1 MTSFLRRAATIAF
14 ALAMVFT
21 IVGCRHSSTAKKPLK
36 ILILGGTGFL
46 GPATIDAALQRGHT
60 ITMFNRGKTRPELYP
75 NVEKLLGDR
84 DPDKDE
90 GLKSLEGGEWDV
102 VIDNSGY
109 YPRHVKASAE
119 LLSTKVK
126 HYIYISSV
134 SAYAEPSPIN
144 GLEDAPLATMPDPTL
159 ENMGP
164 NLEYFGPLKALC
176 EQAAEAAMPGRTT
189 IVRPGY
195 IVGPDDP
202 TGRFTYWP
210 VKFDKGGEIIVP
222 GSPKD
227 PLQVIDVRDLGAWLV
242 KLAEDGTTG
251 TFTATGPKKP
261 LEWREIINAC
271 VIASTATP
279 KPKPVWVDADTLE
292 RADSLFTYPIWI
304 APKGDYVGFH
314 TWNNQKAVKAG
325 LRFRPVEQ
333 TVKDTLKWYR
343 EQKKTS
349 GGRTRLAGPTDSAEA
364 RIWEEMKNRASE

>member
-1 MTSFLRRAATIAF
+1 MASMTSLLRRAAAVAF

-21 IVGCRHSSTAKKPLK
+21 IAGCRNSSTAKKPLK

-46 GPATIDAALQRGHT
+46 GPATIDAALERGHT
-60 ITMFNRGKTRPELYP
+60 ITMFNRGRTRPELYP
-75 NVEKLLGDR
+75 NVEKLHGDR
-84 DPDKDE
+84 DPNKDE

-119 LLSTKVK
+119 LLSTRAK

-144 GLEDAPLATMPDPTL
+144 GLEDAPLATMTDPTV

-164 NLEYFGPLKALC
+164 NMEYFGPLKALC

-210 VKFDKGGEIIVP
+210 VKFDREGDVIVP

-242 KLAEDGTTG
+242 KMAEDGTIG

-261 LEWREIINAC
+261 LEWREVINAC
-271 VIASTATP
+271 VVASTASP
-279 KPKPVWVDADTLE
+279 KPKPVWVDADILE
-292 RADSLFTYPIWI
+292 KADSLFAYPIWI
-304 APKGDYVGFH
+304 DPKGDYVGFH

-325 LRFRPVEQ
+325 LKFRPIEQ
-333 TVKDTLKWYR
+333 TVNDTLKWYR
-343 EQKKTS
+343 EQKKIPN
-349 GGRTRLAGPTDSAEA
+349 GRTRLAGPTDTAET
-364 RIWEEMKNRASE
+364 RIWEEIKK